1 LNTAALGGIIGCIS
15 PVTHHLPPPRRT
27 TLPAHAQIQLVGA
40 PVVAPIRIV
49 SPHESS
55 YDVGRTLGEAL
66 ERGRR
71 CSRMRGRA
79 EWAALGEGRD
89 LRTYLPLTHLEEWIP
104 VLFAVVYVGGYV
116 AAVVT

>member
-1 LNTAALGGIIGCIS
+1 
-15 PVTHHLPPPRRT
+15 
-27 TLPAHAQIQLVGA
+27 
-40 PVVAPIRIV
+40 
-49 SPHESS
+49 
-55 YDVGRTLGEAL
+55 
-66 ERGRR
+66 
-71 CSRMRGRA
+71 MRGRA